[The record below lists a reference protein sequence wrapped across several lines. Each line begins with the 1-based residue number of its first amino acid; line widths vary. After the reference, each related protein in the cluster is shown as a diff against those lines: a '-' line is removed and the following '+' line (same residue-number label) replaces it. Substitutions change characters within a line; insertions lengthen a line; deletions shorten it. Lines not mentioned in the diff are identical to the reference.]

1 MSTTSNV
8 TKHSFLFFQQ
18 LLLKNCGI
26 LLLDNIYFL
35 GIFFFFKFEDLL
47 KKSAPSRIVNLTSI
61 MNTFGKVDVDDLQG
75 KKDYDGFSSYCNTKL
90 MNILFTKELA
100 RRLEGT
106 GKLQHKDKYTCMIL
120 YIWLFSTCVIIAP
133 LHLQTVS
140 SHLEFAQTQLYLKR
154 DFGIGPLK
162 TI

>member
-1 MSTTSNV
+1 M
-8 TKHSFLFFQQ
+8 
-18 LLLKNCGI
+18 
-26 LLLDNIYFL
+26 LDKIYFL
-35 GIFFFFKFEDLL
+35 GFFFFKFEDLL

-61 MNTFGKVDVDDLQG
+61 MNTFGKVDVGDLQG

-106 GKLQHKDKYTCMIL
+106 GKLYHKDKYTCMIL
-120 YIWLFSTCVIIAP
+120 YIWLFSTCVIIVP

-140 SHLEFAQTQLYLKR
+140 SHLEFA
-154 DFGIGPLK
+154 
-162 TI
+162 

>member
-1 MSTTSNV
+1 MSTTSNII
-8 TKHSFLFFQQ
+8 KHLFLFFQQ

-35 GIFFFFKFEDLL
+35 GFFFFKFEDLL

-61 MNTFGKVDVDDLQG
+61 MNTFGKVDIGDLQG

-106 GKLQHKDKYTCMIL
+106 GKL
-120 YIWLFSTCVIIAP
+120 
-133 LHLQTVS
+133 
-140 SHLEFAQTQLYLKR
+140 
-154 DFGIGPLK
+154 
-162 TI
+162 

>member
-1 MSTTSNV
+1 MSTTSNI
-8 TKHSFLFFQQ
+8 TKNSFLFFQQ

-35 GIFFFFKFEDLL
+35 EIFFFKFEDLL

-61 MNTFGKVDVDDLQG
+61 MNTFGKVDVGDLQG

-106 GKLQHKDKYTCMIL
+106 GKLQHKDIYTCMIL

-133 LHLQTVS
+133 LPILNSLRQS
-140 SHLEFAQTQLYLKR
+140 C
-154 DFGIGPLK
+154 I
-162 TI
+162 

>member
-1 MSTTSNV
+1 MSTTSNI
-8 TKHSFLFFQQ
+8 TKNSFLFFQQ

-35 GIFFFFKFEDLL
+35 GFFFFKFEDLL

-133 LHLQTVS
+133 LHLQIFPS
-140 SHLEFAQTQLYLKR
+140 S
-154 DFGIGPLK
+154 
-162 TI
+162 